1 MFKPHSVRQ
10 ATSCCPAG
18 CGTLSYVSGTMS
30 DCMLPGPTIKITDW
44 TTALWASTRKCFPL
58 EEVAW
63 SWCPFIAIEILS
75 YFGHQDGHRAVPSTF
90 LVGLEHHIKHLLS
103 EIFRS
108 LEHSSFP
115 TSQKGPWFQEVAPA
129 PPASWCQRPVTVM
142 TPSPQERQILLLG
155 FCLESLPQ
163 QRGDKLPFPG
173 PSRSHL
179 TGSTPQSCAV
189 NGSKAS
195 RESQLKGPLGSAWVG
210 TPMEHSFLNMGTA
223 RTISPRCPQVTEA
236 NGRVPAVLGQW
247 IGMCLVNHYQ
257 EGLIA
262 ASLAALQGLE
272 GEISLLKS
280 VLHIW
285 VGFFF

>member
-1 MFKPHSVRQ
+1 MGTGQF
-10 ATSCCPAG
+10 PAPS
-18 CGTLSYVSGTMS
+18 LLV
-30 DCMLPGPTIKITDW
+30 W
-44 TTALWASTRKCFPL
+44 NTASNT
-58 EEVAW
+58 
-63 SWCPFIAIEILS
+63 
-75 YFGHQDGHRAVPSTF
+75 YFQ
-90 LVGLEHHIKHLLS
+90 K
-103 EIFRS
+103 
-108 LEHSSFP
+108 SS
-115 TSQKGPWFQEVAPA
+115 GPWNTAPSQPLRRVPDFRKSHQHHL
-129 PPASWCQRPVTVM
+129 PPGVRGQLQSW
-142 TPSPQERQILLLG
+142 SPHPKRDK
-155 FCLESLPQ
+155 FCFLDFALNPYHS
-163 QRGDKLPFPG
+163 RGGDKLPFPG

-179 TGSTPQSCAV
+179 TECTPQSCAV
-189 NGSKAS
+189 KGSKAS

-285 VGFFF
+285 VGIFSNRRK